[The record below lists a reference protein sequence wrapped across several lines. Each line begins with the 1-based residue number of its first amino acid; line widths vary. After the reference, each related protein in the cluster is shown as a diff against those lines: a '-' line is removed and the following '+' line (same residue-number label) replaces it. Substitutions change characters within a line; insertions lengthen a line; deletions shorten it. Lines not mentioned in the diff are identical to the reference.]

1 MAFGETSRVS
11 RRKFLRNTTAIS
23 AAAITGRGVYSVLD
37 QFINPTPAYA
47 ATVVSRDQEQY
58 LVQQLP
64 AILDNGVTVVVPPIY
79 NDVFTAKLASGVNWN
94 RATLQNAQ
102 KRLEAALVNI
112 ESPYAATADGLTF
125 VIAWGL
131 PYFRTWVSTQ
141 WQAKAPRDLAY
152 SKATNKDQLA
162 VLDAIAFPSDPKG
175 PTGVKLEDNH
185 VLFKIRSNSS
195 SIVKDAENKLF
206 GDQNSGAFVGD
217 LFQLTS
223 KRIGF
228 LGKGFGTTAAG
239 TTLARDAQIPGAG
252 LIPDKSQLSLGFT
265 STQTAALGPDNI
277 PSFETLRGVT
287 DQFPSGYFAHGA
299 AMHLSHLEL
308 DLASWYQRSYAKRV
322 AAMMSSGTAVPS
334 NDKTVTLPNGPAQVS
349 TAAQVKAEATAY
361 GTVGHNSALQTATRL
376 GADVLD
382 SYGRLR
388 RKGTA
393 VPAREDFNTID
404 DPFAWFVDDQGIVQ
418 IPTTHKA
425 GLHFAVFVPT
435 SFKFHT
441 ARTAMDGILPD
452 GTNLRDN
459 ELKGNDSNIGFN
471 SIMKATHRQ
480 NFVLPPRAHR
490 SFPLVELL

>member
-64 AILDNGVTVVVPPIY
+64 AILDNGVTVVVPPVY
-79 NDVFTAKLASGVNWN
+79 NDVFTAKLARNVTWDK
-94 RATLQNAQ
+94 AALQNAQ
-102 KRLEAALVNI
+102 RQLEAALVKI
-112 ESPYAATADGLTF
+112 ETPLTATADGLTF

-131 PYFRTWVSTQ
+131 PYFRTSVNGQ
-141 WQAKAPRDLAY
+141 WQAKAPRDLTLPKVNNQY
-152 SKATNKDQLA
+152 QLA
-162 VLDAIAFPSDPKG
+162 VLDAVTFPSDPG
-175 PTGVKLEDNH
+175 TVKLEDNH

-195 SIVKDAENKLF
+195 KIVQDAETQLF
-206 GDQNSGAFVGD
+206 ADPNSGAYIGD
-217 LFQLTS
+217 LFDLTS

-228 LGKGFGTTAAG
+228 LGRGFNNTTAGTELAQQAG
-239 TTLARDAQIPGAG
+239 IAGAESIPPRA
-252 LIPDKSQLSLGFT
+252 QLSLGFT

-308 DLASWYQRSYAKRV
+308 DLETWYKQPYEDRV
-322 AAMMSSGTAVPS
+322 AAMMSAGTQVPK
-334 NDKTVTLPNGPAQVS
+334 DHTTVTIPNGPAQVS
-349 TAAQVKAEATAY
+349 TLAQVQQEAATY
-361 GTVGHNSALQTATRL
+361 KRVGHNSALQTATRL

-382 SYGRLR
+382 NYGRLR

-404 DPFAWFVDDQGIVQ
+404 NPFAWYRDENWVEH
-418 IPTTHKA
+418 TTQVHKV
-425 GLHFAVFVPT
+425 GLHFAVFVP
-435 SFKFHT
+435 SSGKFHT
-441 ARTAMDGILPD
+441 ARNAMDGVLPD
-452 GTNLRDN
+452 KKTNLRDT
-459 ELKGNDSNIGFN
+459 LALDKIGFN